1 MMDTLVSAVGRARA
15 KELVYSARVVKA
27 DEAKVFVLTTAYL
40 ETEPRRPIMKHS
52 LRCAIALDF
61 ADC

>member
-15 KELVYSARVVKA
+15 KELVYSARVVRA

-40 ETEPRRPIMKHS
+40 EGDRTEKTNNET
-52 LRCAIALDF
+52 
-61 ADC
+61 